1 MKLTKCGTLVNKT
14 TYLFTS
20 MRDSNN
26 SRRCA
31 KNLEFSGRGGGGG
44 VNFGGQSWKIQRGRG
59 SCSKSLPWGWYGY
72 FLEPHSVKVHVLLK
86 RFHMNGYNIQYM
98 QDFIHRLKSQNCS
111 HKSII
116 PSGSENILRQ
126 SSRTLSFLSFKH
138 TSLPSSQRH
147 TM

>member
-44 VNFGGQSWKIQRGRG
+44 GKFWGPILEDPEGKGVIQ
-59 SCSKSLPWGWYGY
+59 
-72 FLEPHSVKVHVLLK
+72 
-86 RFHMNGYNIQYM
+86 Q
-98 QDFIHRLKSQNCS
+98 
-111 HKSII
+111 I
-116 PSGSENILRQ
+116 PSVGVVWIFSGTTQCESTCTAEEVSYQWL
-126 SSRTLSFLSFKH
+126 
-138 TSLPSSQRH
+138 
-147 TM
+147 